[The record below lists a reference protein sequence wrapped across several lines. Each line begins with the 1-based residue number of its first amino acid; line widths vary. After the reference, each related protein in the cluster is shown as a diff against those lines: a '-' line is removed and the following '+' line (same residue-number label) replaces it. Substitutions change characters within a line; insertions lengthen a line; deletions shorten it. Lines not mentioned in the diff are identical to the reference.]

1 MFLTSFLLCEGH
13 DDDDDDAFILA
24 CHPPVESFKEIQ
36 DSVCVAQR
44 SQDGLEERV
53 VLFLKMVPGVELNKE
68 LITSIKNHIRT
79 YLSARHVPSVFL
91 PIGDIPVST
100 ALGGGVIA
108 SILNWHLA
116 VQALM
121 FTKSFVTIFDCICF
135 CVQCYCSSS

>member
-1 MFLTSFLLCEGH
+1 MPCVFLTLFLLCEGR
-13 DDDDDDAFILA
+13 DDDAYILS

-68 LITSIKNHIRT
+68 LVTSIKNHIRT

-100 ALGGGVIA
+100 AFVGGGGGGGGGGGLLRV
-108 SILNWHLA
+108 
-116 VQALM
+116 
-121 FTKSFVTIFDCICF
+121 
-135 CVQCYCSSS
+135 Y